1 LEVDLLQE
9 LEHKNITK
17 PQLFRIVEA
26 DFDLLPELLKGTS
39 SPSAAVRY
47 GCGKVL
53 MDLSEK
59 YPGKLYP
66 YLDTFVKLL
75 GSRYRILTWNS
86 MAIIANLTTVDRER
100 KFDSIL
106 DKYYSFLDSGYMVT
120 VANVV
125 GNSAKI
131 AVAKPYLADR
141 IAVALLKVQELQV
154 TPHLTEECKLV
165 IAEHAIQT
173 FGTIFNLTS
182 NKSSLLAFAQK
193 YENSSRSSL
202 RKQAQNFLK
211 KWQ

>member
-9 LEHKNITK
+9 LEDKKITK
-17 PQLFRIVEA
+17 PQLFRMVEA
-26 DFDLLPELLKGTS
+26 DFALLPELLKGTS
-39 SPSAAVRY
+39 SPKATVRY

-59 YPGKLYP
+59 YPKKLYP
-66 YLDTFVKLL
+66 YIDTFVKLL
-75 GSRYRILTWNS
+75 GSRHRILTWNS
-86 MAIIANLTTVDRER
+86 MAIIANLATVDRKR

-120 VANVV
+120 VANIV
-125 GNSAKI
+125 GNSARI

-141 IAVALLKVQELQV
+141 IAAEVLKIQELQV

-173 FGTIFNLTS
+173 FDTIFNLAN
-182 NKSSLLAFAQK
+182 NKSALLAFAQK
-193 YENSSRSSL
+193 YENSSRISL